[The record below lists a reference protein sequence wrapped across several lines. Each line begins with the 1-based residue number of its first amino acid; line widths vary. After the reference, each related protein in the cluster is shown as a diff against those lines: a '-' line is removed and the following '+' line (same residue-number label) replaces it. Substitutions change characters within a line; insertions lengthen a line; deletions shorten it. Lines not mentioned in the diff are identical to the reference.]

1 MSQRPRRQSAPAMPK
16 KPENGLAKIVGGGVG
31 GAIVTG
37 MANAGMFV
45 DPGMGQEAVKQITDD
60 IAANPNNPL
69 VGAGIGM
76 AIMGGKQ
83 LVGHIQR
90 YRALNDHFEDS
101 HNNARS

>member
-1 MSQRPRRQSAPAMPK
+1 MPK
-16 KPENGLAKIVGGGVG
+16 KPQNGLQKIIGGGVG
-31 GAIVTG
+31 GAVLTG

-45 DPGMGQEAVKQITDD
+45 DSAMGHEAAKQITDE
-60 IAANPNNPL
+60 IAANPSNPL
-69 VGAGIGM
+69 VGAGIGA
-76 AIMGGKQ
+76 AIMGTKQ